1 MAAKRVL
8 IAEDEP
14 HIVESLRFILAREGL
29 SISAAGDGE
38 TACREAS
45 ETRPDLV
52 ILDVMLPRLNGFEVL
67 RRLRADPGLTGLPVI
82 MLTAKGQ
89 AQDRRTAEEIGADA
103 FITKPFS
110 NRDVVAQVLRLVGA
124 DPAEPR

>member
-1 MAAKRVL
+1 MSARRVL

-14 HIVESLRFILAREGL
+14 HIVESLRFLLSREGFEV
-29 SISAAGDGE
+29 AEAGDGE
-38 TACREAS
+38 AACRALARE
-45 ETRPDLV
+45 RPDV
-52 ILDVMLPRLNGFEVL
+52 MILDVMLPGLNGFEVL
-67 RRLRADPGLTGLPVI
+67 RRVRADAELAGLPVI

-110 NRDVVAQVLRLVGA
+110 NRDVVDHVLRLA
-124 DPAEPR
+124 AR

>member
-1 MAAKRVL
+1 MGARRIL

-14 HIVESLRFILAREGL
+14 HIVESLRFLLRREGYEVDE
-29 SISAAGDGE
+29 APDGE
-38 TACREAS
+38 AAVARLAETAA
-45 ETRPDLV
+45 DLL

-67 RRLRADPGLTGLPVI
+67 RRLRAEPALADLPVV

-89 AQDRRTAEEIGADA
+89 AQDRRTAEDLGANA

-110 NRDVVAQVLRLVGA
+110 NRDVVEHVLRLA
-124 DPAEPR
+124 PL